1 VSYGKRSRE
10 TIYVGG
16 NLLLSSTVAEN
27 LRKPAL
33 SICEK
38 IVIWVT
44 GREINLA
51 QFNVVVA
58 SLSRFRYDKK
68 RIFTGNLLLLKLLD
82 LKLLEEKILLT

>member
-1 VSYGKRSRE
+1 M
-10 TIYVGG
+10 
-16 NLLLSSTVAEN
+16 SSTVAEN

>member
-1 VSYGKRSRE
+1 MSHE

-16 NLLLSSTVAEN
+16 NLLLSGTVAEN

-44 GREINLA
+44 GREINLSL
-51 QFNVVVA
+51 FNVVVA

-68 RIFTGNLLLLKLLD
+68 KEFLQGTCRCLNF
-82 LKLLEEKILLT
+82 